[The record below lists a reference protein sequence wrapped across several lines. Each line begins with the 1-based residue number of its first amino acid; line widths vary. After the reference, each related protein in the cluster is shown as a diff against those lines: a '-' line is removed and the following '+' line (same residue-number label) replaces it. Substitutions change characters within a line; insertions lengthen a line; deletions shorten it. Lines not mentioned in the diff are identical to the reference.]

1 MADPNWDDLQL
12 FHVVAELGGLSAAAQ
27 RTGLSAPTIGRR
39 MLALERTLGRSLF
52 LRSQRGYRLAHD
64 GEVLF
69 ERVSGMQAVADAIA
83 DWHGEAFAMPWVS
96 IAVDS
101 WLAGF
106 AADSVLR
113 IKGPEDGF
121 RICLAAAGPSLALAF
136 READVAVL
144 GARPDSGNLAV
155 RRAGTMAYAVYR
167 RHDLAGDDAPWVSMG
182 TGSAVSASD
191 RWVFENRE
199 SAITTWTEDR
209 DLLVRLVAAG
219 AGQGVLPVYLG
230 DANPVLERVDG
241 IIDELTHSLF
251 IVANDDD
258 RHRPE
263 VRTVIERLAAFI
275 RENDALLAGR
285 TGG

>member
-1 MADPNWDDLQL
+1 MADPNWEDLQL

-39 MLALERTLGRSLF
+39 MLALERTLGRALF

-64 GEVLF
+64 GEILF
-69 ERVSGMQAVADAIA
+69 ERVSGMQAVADDIA
-83 DWHGEAFAMPWVS
+83 AWHSDAFAMPWVS

-101 WLAGF
+101 WLSGF
-106 AADSVLR
+106 AADHVAG
-113 IKGPEDGF
+113 IKGAEDGF

-144 GARPDSGNLAV
+144 AARPDSGNLAV

-167 RHDLAGDDAPWVSMG
+167 RRGGADEALPWVSMG
-182 TGSAVSASD
+182 TGAAISPSD
-191 RWVFENRE
+191 RWVFENHE

-209 DLLVRLVAAG
+209 HLLVRLIAAG
-219 AGQGVLPVYLG
+219 AGQGVLPVHIG
-230 DANPVLERVDG
+230 DSDPALERVG
-241 IIDELTHSLF
+241 GMIDALSHPLF
-251 IVANDDD
+251 IIAHDDD

-263 VRTVIERLAAFI
+263 VRTVIERLATLI
-275 RENDALLAGR
+275 KTNSGLLSGE
-285 TGG
+285 

>member
-64 GEVLF
+64 GEALF
-69 ERVSGMQAVADAIA
+69 ARVRGMQAVADGIA
-83 DWHGEAFAMPWVS
+83 EWHGEAFAMPWVS

-101 WLAGF
+101 WLSGF
-106 AADSVLR
+106 AADRVLQ

-155 RRAGTMAYAVYR
+155 RRAGSMAYAVYR
-167 RHDLAGDDAPWVSMG
+167 RRDLGDGDAPWVSMG

-199 SAITTWTEDR
+199 SSITTWTEDR
-209 DLLVRLVAAG
+209 DLLARLVAAG

-230 DANPVLERVDG
+230 DANPVLERVG
-241 IIDELTHSLF
+241 GLIEELTHPLF

-263 VRTVIERLAAFI
+263 VRTVIERLAVFL
-275 RENDALLAGR
+275 RENEALIAGR
-285 TGG
+285 ADG